1 MRRIRLAVVGFGR
14 LGRACMDAA
23 REAVDLELAGVVR
36 RAELA
41 LAPLPK
47 PYAQVKVAGHVAELG
62 LVDCALVCVPPAV
75 IVPVARDLLTHGV
88 PVVECAVVDLDT
100 LHGHREALHAV
111 AIERR
116 VPAVLGAGWSP
127 GALSVFQNLFQL
139 LIPKGKTEITHRPG
153 VSLHHS
159 ASAKELPGVRDA
171 LCAELRGGDGRP
183 QRYLYVELE
192 RGAKMEKVEAAIG
205 ADPLFLGEDT
215 RVFAVESI
223 ADLEQEARGIVL
235 SRIGM
240 AGVSVHDSLLLE
252 GRFDVHAFSARIML
266 DAARRLSGHKPGAH
280 LYSVTV

>member
-14 LGRACMDAA
+14 LGRACLAA
-23 REAVDLELAGVVR
+23 ASEAADLELAGVVR

-47 PYAQVKVAGHVAELG
+47 PYAQVKVAGHVTELG

-75 IVPVARDLLTHGV
+75 VVSVAIELLRHGV
-88 PVVECAVVDLDT
+88 PVVECAAVDADT
-100 LHGHREALHAV
+100 LQRNQEALHAV
-111 AIERR
+111 ATDKR

-139 LIPKGKTEITHRPG
+139 LIPKGETEITYRPG

-159 ASAKELPGVRDA
+159 AAAKELPGIRDA
-171 LCAELRGGDGRP
+171 LCAELPGGNGRR

-192 RGAKMEKVEAAIG
+192 RGARLEQVEAAIA

-215 RVFAVESI
+215 RVFAVESV
-223 ADLEQEARGIVL
+223 AALEQEAHGVVL
-235 SRIGM
+235 SRIGT
-240 AGVSVHDSLLLE
+240 AGAGIHDSLLLE

-266 DAARRLSGHKPGAH
+266 EAARRLPTRKPGAH
-280 LYSVTV
+280 RYSVVV